1 MNKCEFYLRK
11 CLLKV
16 KDNLLLWLYGEMKKG
31 YPTIQFIGSNIC
43 DIVDLILYLWDL
55 LHQYLL

>member
-16 KDNLLLWLYGEMKKG
+16 KDNLLLWLYGEMKKAREIL
-31 YPTIQFIGSNIC
+31 IQ
-43 DIVDLILYLWDL
+43 
-55 LHQYLL
+55 